1 MCIISN
7 NGFCSIIK
15 KMNSKFLYLNKM
27 KHIITLPL
35 ITIFSLCA
43 CQKIENRDDYH
54 IGMDT
59 NYEACSGLEDG
70 NGKEAKVIILAG
82 QSNCTGCSIISY
94 LKDQSSEEDFARYEK
109 GYTNI
114 KINFNIDNHRNCS
127 EGEFRKTD
135 LMCGSYDEEFGPEVG
150 IADYLSSAMPDE
162 EFYILKFSMSG
173 YSLNY
178 HWLWNYQRGEIYDA
192 EMLFFKNALDYLKN
206 MNYKVSLDA
215 FCWMQGESDTNEYK
229 GARYYQNQVNF
240 ISFLREDL
248 KEYTNPRGLYFI
260 DAGISDSPFCLP
272 TYPEVNDAKE
282 RISHLSPL
290 NLYFS
295 TIDNGLTTMNEPYD
309 NPDLGHYDAL
319 SEIKLGLLFG
329 EKIASIYRK

>member
-1 MCIISN
+1 
-7 NGFCSIIK
+7 
-15 KMNSKFLYLNKM
+15 M
-27 KHIITLPL
+27 KRIFILPL
-35 ITIFSLCA
+35 ITIISLSA
-43 CQKIENRDDYH
+43 CGKKENPDDYH

-59 NYEACSGLEDG
+59 NYEACSGLENG
-70 NGKEAKVIILAG
+70 NGKEAKVIILCG

-94 LKDQSSEEDFARYEK
+94 LKDQSSPEDFARYEN

-150 IADYLSSAMPDE
+150 IADYLSINMPDE
-162 EFYILKFSMSG
+162 EFFILKFSMSG

-178 HWLWNYQRGEIYDA
+178 HWLWDYQRGEIYNA

-206 MNYKVSLDA
+206 LNYKVSLDA
-215 FCWMQGESDTNEYK
+215 FCWMQGESDTTEYK
-229 GARYYQNQVNF
+229 GKRYYQNQVNF

-260 DAGISDSPFCLP
+260 DAGISDSPYCLP
-272 TYPEVNDAKE
+272 SYPEINEAKE
-282 RISHLSPL
+282 KISKLSSL

-295 TIDNGLTTMNEPYD
+295 TIDNGLTTLNEPYYE
-309 NPDLGHYDAL
+309 PDLGHYDAL

-329 EKIASIYRK
+329 EKIASIYKK